1 MIIGFILGLLLG
13 ALLMNFVVEE
23 EKNINGLLKKSIN
36 NLEES
41 LDLANI
47 KIENRDT
54 LINAYQQ
61 EHQILLNNSAELREK
76 VLDLQ
81 NNVELLV
88 NNSKSKKIK
97 ELISDFNDQN

>member
-41 LDLANI
+41 LDLSN
-47 KIENRDT
+47 N
-54 LINAYQQ
+54 LINDYQ
-61 EHQILLNNSAELREK
+61 EENEILLNNSAELREK

-97 ELISDFNDQN
+97 ELISDYQSQN